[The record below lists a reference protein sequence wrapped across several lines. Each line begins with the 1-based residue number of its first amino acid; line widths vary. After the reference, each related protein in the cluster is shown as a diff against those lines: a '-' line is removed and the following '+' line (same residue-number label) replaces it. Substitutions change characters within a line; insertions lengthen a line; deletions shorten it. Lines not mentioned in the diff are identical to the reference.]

1 MKKVYVLSLLFLVV
15 FDCLVFASEKKQ
27 TDANLVGHVVDK
39 STKEHLALVN
49 IAIEG
54 TTIGTTTDASG
65 HYFLKNLP
73 EGDFTLVVSSIGYA
87 TITKRVSVMKNTT
100 QEVDF
105 EMEEDAILLDNV
117 VVSTNRGETKRREAV
132 NIVNVLTPK
141 TFELNNASCLAQ
153 GLNFQPGVRVENNC
167 QNCGFMQ
174 VRINGMD
181 GPYTQILI
189 NSRPIFSALAGVY
202 GLEQIPTNMIERVE
216 VVRGGGSALFGANA
230 IAGTINIITKEPL
243 NNSVSVSNNTTLI
256 GGTKA
261 DVTTGVN
268 AVLLSSDGRYGASF
282 YGSAKQRQ
290 GFDYDKD
297 GFTEIGKLNSHNLG
311 VNAFF

>member
-1 MKKVYVLSLLFLVV
+1 MKKSYVLSLLFLVV

-39 STKEHLALVN
+39 STKEHLAFVN

-167 QNCGFMQ
+167 QNCGF
-174 VRINGMD
+174 I
-181 GPYTQILI
+181 
-189 NSRPIFSALAGVY
+189 S
-202 GLEQIPTNMIERVE
+202 
-216 VVRGGGSALFGANA
+216 
-230 IAGTINIITKEPL
+230 
-243 NNSVSVSNNTTLI
+243 
-256 GGTKA
+256 
-261 DVTTGVN
+261 
-268 AVLLSSDGRYGASF
+268 
-282 YGSAKQRQ
+282 
-290 GFDYDKD
+290 
-297 GFTEIGKLNSHNLG
+297 
-311 VNAFF
+311 